1 VPQCR
6 CRNLAISI
14 DSVTGAA
21 DGVCPTPYAAINM
34 MLYDKH
40 GDFSDNPS
48 KPAWPGCIWDLRR
61 RPIDGRSGAGDEDAK

>member
-1 VPQCR
+1 LYR
-6 CRNLAISI
+6 AGDSRRRNLAIFI

-40 GDFSDNPS
+40 GDFSDNCG
-48 KPAWPGCIWDLRR
+48 KPHCAAAFGICAPYY
-61 RPIDGRSGAGDEDAK
+61 

>member
-1 VPQCR
+1 
-6 CRNLAISI
+6 
-14 DSVTGAA
+14 
-21 DGVCPTPYAAINM
+21 
-34 MLYDKH
+34 MLCDKH